1 MFWDRI
7 NADIENMIK
16 GCSPCQRNQHANVKE
31 PLTPHDIPPKPWH
44 TLGSDLFFWNNESY
58 LLISDY
64 HSKFPV
70 IRKLRNIQS
79 NTVIA
84 HLKSIFEEH
93 GIPNKIV
100 TGNDTQFT
108 SSGFAEFSRTY
119 GFEHVT
125 TSPYYS
131 QANGFIERNVQTVK
145 NLLQKCKE
153 SGSDPHLAML
163 CLRTTPISHHL
174 PSPAE
179 ILNSRTYQ
187 SNLPS
192 LSQPTLFPKTD
203 GDINAKLQERQDL
216 QKFYYV
222 KSSKELPEI
231 YPGDSV
237 RVLNPLNHIW
247 EPGVVKDKTQTP
259 KSYVVNM
266 PRGSTLKRYRRHIRP
281 SVEFVKEGVVD
292 DQSITVLQLT
302 RQI

>member
-1 MFWDRI
+1 M
-7 NADIENMIK
+7 
-16 GCSPCQRNQHANVKE
+16 
-31 PLTPHDIPPKPWH
+31 
-44 TLGSDLFFWNNESY
+44 
-58 LLISDY
+58 
-64 HSKFPV
+64 

-93 GIPNKIV
+93 GIPSKFV

-108 SSGFAEFSRTY
+108 SAGFTEFSKAY

-163 CLRTTPISHHL
+163 CLRTTPINHHL

-179 ILNSRTYQ
+179 MLNARTYQ

-192 LSQPTLFPKTD
+192 LSKPTLFPKIDDETT
-203 GDINAKLQERQDL
+203 AKLQARQDL
-216 QKFYYV
+216 QKLYYD
-222 KSSKELPEI
+222 KSSRDLPEV
-231 YPGDSV
+231 YPGDNV
-237 RVLNPLNHIW
+237 RVLNPFNHKW
-247 EPGVVKDKTQTP
+247 EPGVVKDREQTP
-259 KSYVVNM
+259 KSYVVDM
-266 PRGSTLKRYRRHIRP
+266 PSGSTLKRNRRHIRP
-281 SVEFVKEGVVD
+281 SVESPNEGVGD
-292 DQSITVLQLT
+292 NPSTSITATESSFPSNTSVPTSPPKVEET
-302 RQI
+302 RNDQTPTLRRSTRVNKRPDRLNL